1 LTERLPV
8 VTDPSVT
15 GDSLLDLYGLLKVYD
30 QQEVAEVRARIRPA
44 CITARPEDA
53 EERALAITLD
63 VLRFRRRGLHEH
75 EEERDQHPLRDEE
88 AAEDHVHHGA
98 RDTA

>member
-1 LTERLPV
+1 MTERPV
-8 VTDPSVT
+8 VTDPPVT

-63 VLRFRRRGLHEH
+63 VLRFRYRGLHEH
-75 EEERDQHPLRDEE
+75 EQERDQRPLGDEE
-88 AAEDHVHHGA
+88 ADEDHVHHGA